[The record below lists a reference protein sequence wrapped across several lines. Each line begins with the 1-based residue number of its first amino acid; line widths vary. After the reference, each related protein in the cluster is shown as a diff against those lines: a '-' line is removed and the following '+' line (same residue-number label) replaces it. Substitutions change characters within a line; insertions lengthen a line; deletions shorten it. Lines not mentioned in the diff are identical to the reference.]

1 MLGAFC
7 ELKFGLWLSPSH
19 DGVLRNLYKEL
30 FAKLLYMCIFLGGGS
45 TDFIWFLPNSSK
57 DRNYWGGH
65 MSWTG
70 DWLALETVILSYT

>member
-1 MLGAFC
+1 MAF
-7 ELKFGLWLSPSH
+7 PSR
-19 DGVLRNLYKEL
+19 GRVLRNLIKV

-65 MSWTG
+65 MELDGGLVGTG
-70 DWLALETVILSYT
+70 DSHIVLHLTWLCSL